1 VKNKRQD
8 GFSSPSDS
16 PGGIPEP
23 TSEVLEELEKAN
35 TQLALYAKDLRTI
48 AGREQEKSRQLES
61 TNERLRVT
69 AERLRESN
77 LQVQAILDSITDGF
91 LAVDRQ
97 WQLTYL
103 NDAAERLLDRR
114 KQDLLGRSIWEAAP
128 QTTDDAFE
136 EGIRRAAAT
145 GSPVDFETHC
155 PHLQRWLDVHAYPW
169 QEGLTVYLK
178 DITGR
183 KSLERQILQSQKLEV
198 LGRLAGGVA
207 HDFNNLLTA
216 ISGYSELAIR
226 DLDPHHPTRADL
238 EAIQAAAERAAGLT
252 RQLLAFS
259 RRQVLQPTVLDLNA
273 TVANLE
279 KILRRLIGEDVT
291 LRILLEPCL
300 GRVTA
305 DPGQVDQVIMNLAI
319 NARDAMPR
327 GGELTIQTANVDLTE
342 DSELAEGLRPGRHVT
357 LSVTDTG
364 SGIDADTMSQMFE
377 PFFTTK
383 SEGIGTGLGLST
395 VYGIVEQSGGHIGVA
410 SELGRG
416 TTFTVY
422 FPSERGDANAK
433 NPAERKT
440 DASRGK
446 EMLLLV
452 EDEKEVRTLTRRIL
466 EERGYSVLEAS
477 CGEEALAIFEKR
489 RETISLLLCDVVMPR
504 MSGREVA
511 ESLADLRPDL
521 KVLFMSGYTDDAVIR
536 HGLRSGISNFLQ
548 KPFTAKVLA
557 AKVREVLD
565 SGILPA
571 DDKP

>member
-1 VKNKRQD
+1 MKNKRQD

-252 RQLLAFS
+252 RQLLAF
-259 RRQVLQPTVLDLNA
+259 
-273 TVANLE
+273 
-279 KILRRLIGEDVT
+279 
-291 LRILLEPCL
+291 
-300 GRVTA
+300 
-305 DPGQVDQVIMNLAI
+305 
-319 NARDAMPR
+319 
-327 GGELTIQTANVDLTE
+327 
-342 DSELAEGLRPGRHVT
+342 
-357 LSVTDTG
+357 
-364 SGIDADTMSQMFE
+364 
-377 PFFTTK
+377 
-383 SEGIGTGLGLST
+383 
-395 VYGIVEQSGGHIGVA
+395 
-410 SELGRG
+410 
-416 TTFTVY
+416 
-422 FPSERGDANAK
+422 
-433 NPAERKT
+433 
-440 DASRGK
+440 
-446 EMLLLV
+446 
-452 EDEKEVRTLTRRIL
+452 
-466 EERGYSVLEAS
+466 
-477 CGEEALAIFEKR
+477 
-489 RETISLLLCDVVMPR
+489 
-504 MSGREVA
+504 
-511 ESLADLRPDL
+511 
-521 KVLFMSGYTDDAVIR
+521 
-536 HGLRSGISNFLQ
+536 
-548 KPFTAKVLA
+548 
-557 AKVREVLD
+557 
-565 SGILPA
+565 
-571 DDKP
+571 